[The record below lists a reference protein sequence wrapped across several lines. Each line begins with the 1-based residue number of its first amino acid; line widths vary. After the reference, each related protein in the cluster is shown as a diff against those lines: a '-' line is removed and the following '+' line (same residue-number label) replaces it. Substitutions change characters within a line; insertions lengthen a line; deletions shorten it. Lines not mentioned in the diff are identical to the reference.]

1 MTMKFRARMLFTFG
15 VVVFSTYAVLSAR
28 DWPLAT
34 KLFPWIVGIPVMI
47 LSLVQLAREIYQSR
61 SLAVRPKEDTG
72 DLQVDWNIAAKTVAA
87 KAANFFAWLLG
98 FFLCIWFL
106 GFFIAV
112 PLYTFLYLKVQAG
125 ERWLLSLG
133 LTLATF
139 VFFALLFDQI
149 LHLPW
154 PRPLIAGP
162 EKVLRSSIPQLD
174 FWN

>member
-1 MTMKFRARMLFTFG
+1 MMKLRARMLFTLAIL
-15 VVVFSTYAVLSAR
+15 VFSTYAVLSAR

-34 KLFPWIVGIPVMI
+34 KLFPWIVGIPVML
-47 LSLVQLAREIYQSR
+47 LSAIQLALEIYHSQSM
-61 SLAVRPKEDTG
+61 AVRPKEDTG
-72 DLQVDWNIAAKTVAA
+72 DLQVDLGMGSKIVRA

-98 FFLCIWFL
+98 FFLCIWLL

-112 PLYTFLYLKVQAG
+112 PLYTLLYLKLQAR
-125 ERWLLSLG
+125 ERWLISIG

-139 VFFALLFDQI
+139 IFFAVLFDQI

-154 PRPLIAGP
+154 PRPVIEGPQQLI
-162 EKVLRSSIPQLD
+162 RSSIPQVV